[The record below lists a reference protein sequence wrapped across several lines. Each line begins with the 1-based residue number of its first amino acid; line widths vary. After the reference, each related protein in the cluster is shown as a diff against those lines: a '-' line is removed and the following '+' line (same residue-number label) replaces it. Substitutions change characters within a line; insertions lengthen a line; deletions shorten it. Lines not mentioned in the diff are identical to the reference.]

1 MKAMVSYKGKMYFA
15 EQDRRGRG
23 DEADIVVYEG
33 ADELLRCSLSKVQ
46 TVDEL
51 RRIVVR
57 MMLRR
62 DRNEEH
68 N

>member
-1 MKAMVSYKGKMYFA
+1 MKAMVAYKGRMYFA
-15 EQDRRGRG
+15 EQDKRGRAE
-23 DEADIVVYEG
+23 EADVVVYKG
-33 ADELLRCSLSKVQ
+33 ADELLRCSLPKVQ